1 MRSNLWRLAALL
13 LALTLLASACG
24 GDDDDTATN
33 DTAAAASGDGLS
45 GSILISGSSTVE
57 PISALNAEKFAAQ
70 NPGVAISVD
79 GPGTGDGFQ
88 LFCSGETDISD
99 ASRAIKDSE
108 AADCAA
114 NGIVYKE
121 IQVAIDGLSV
131 LTSPE
136 NDAVSCLTFPDMY
149 ALVGPESTG
158 FTSWADANDLAVE
171 VGGTGGFPDA
181 DLVVTAPGEE
191 SGTYD
196 TFVEFVI
203 EGIAEER
210 GQDAVA
216 RPDYVA
222 SPNDN
227 VIVEGIEG
235 SSTSFGWVGYA
246 FYVEE
251 QERLKA
257 IEVDGGDG
265 CVTPTPETI
274 ASGEYPLSRPLY
286 IYINETK
293 MMEKPELN
301 AFAQFF
307 FSDEGI
313 ASVSEAGYVL
323 LEDYTEA
330 KTAVGAG

>member
-1 MRSNLWRLAALL
+1 MRFKIWRFVALL
-13 LALTLLASACG
+13 AVLTVVVAACG
-24 GDDDDTATN
+24 GDDDDTSTGDTTAT
-33 DTAAAASGDGLS
+33 GDGQS

-57 PISALNAEKFAAQ
+57 PISALNAEKFAAA

-79 GPGTGDGFQ
+79 GPGTGDGFK
-88 LFCSGETDISD
+88 LFCSGETDISN

-108 AADCAA
+108 AEDCAA
-114 NGIVYKE
+114 NGVVYTE
-121 IQVAIDGLSV
+121 VQVAIDGLSV

-136 NDAVSCLTFPDMY
+136 NTAISCLTFPDMY

-158 FTSWADANDLAVE
+158 FTNWSDANALAAE
-171 VGGTGGFPDA
+171 VGGNGGFPDA
-181 DLVVTAPGEE
+181 ELVVTAPGEE

-203 EGIAEER
+203 EDIADER
-210 GQDAVA
+210 GQDAVS

-235 SSTSFGWVGYA
+235 SATSFGWVGYA
-246 FYVEE
+246 FFVEE

-265 CVTPTPETI
+265 CVAPTPETI

-301 AFAQFF
+301 AFAQFYL
-307 FSDEGI
+307 SDEGI
-313 ASVSEAGYVL
+313 ASVGEAGYVL
-323 LEDYTEA
+323 LDDYGDA
-330 KTAVGAG
+330 KAAVGLDG

>member
-1 MRSNLWRLAALL
+1 MRSKLWRLAAVL
-13 LALTLLASACG
+13 LAITLVAAACG
-24 GDDDDTATN
+24 GDDDSGGDTAT
-33 DTAAAASGDGLS
+33 TAASGDGLS
-45 GSILISGSSTVE
+45 GTIAISGSSTVE
-57 PISALNAEKFAAQ
+57 PISALNAEKFSAA

-88 LFCSGETDISD
+88 LFCTGETDISD
-99 ASRAIKDSE
+99 ASRAIKDE
-108 AADCAA
+108 EKALCDE
-114 NGIVYKE
+114 NGVVYKE
-121 IQVAIDGLSV
+121 LHIATDGISV
-131 LTSPE
+131 ITSP
-136 NDAVSCLTFPDMY
+136 NNSAVTCLNYGDMY

-158 FTSWADANDLAVE
+158 FQSWADANALATE
-171 VGGTGGFPDA
+171 VGGNDGFPDA
-181 DLVVTAPGEE
+181 PLTITAPGEE

-196 TFVEFVI
+196 TFVELVLAD
-203 EGIAEER
+203 IAEER

-235 SSTSFGWVGYA
+235 SDTSFGWVGFA
-246 FYVEE
+246 FYAEE

-265 CVTPTPETI
+265 CVAPTAETI
-274 ASGEYPLSRPLY
+274 ASFEYPLSRPLY
-286 IYINETK
+286 IYVNESK

-301 AFAQFF
+301 AFVQFYL
-307 FSDEGI
+307 SDEGI

-323 LEDYTEA
+323 LDDYSEA
-330 KTAVGAG
+330 RSAIGAEG